1 MFDAISRSEPRLQ
14 RAVGRAAFAVGRS
27 GLTKLSQAAPC
38 RILFPRPAA
47 GEPLQAVLANTAGG
61 VAGGD
66 RLDYAVALE
75 DGAEALVVGQAA
87 EKLYRSS
94 GEDARLGAAMRV
106 GAGAA
111 LEWLPQG
118 TIAFDGARLRRST
131 EIDVAESG
139 RLLAGEIL
147 TFGRIAMGEAFRGGL
162 LHDSWRVRR
171 GGRLVWADALRLADA
186 RPLAARA
193 GFDGA
198 RSFATLIY
206 VAADAPRLLDLARD
220 LIERTMG
227 ALRAGATVLGH
238 LLLARWL
245 GRDPAEVRRAFGAF
259 WAGFRGATLGRPAA
273 LPAIW
278 SV

>member
-1 MFDAISRSEPRLQ
+1 MFDAISPSEPRLQ
-14 RAVGRAAFAVGRS
+14 RASGRAALGVGRH
-27 GLTKLSQAAPC
+27 GLAKLAQSAPC

-66 RLDYAVALE
+66 RLDYAVRLE
-75 DGAEALVVGQAA
+75 PGAAALVVGQAA

-94 GEDARLGAAMRV
+94 GEDARLRV
-106 GAGAA
+106 EIAVAAGAA

-118 TIAFDGARLRRST
+118 TIAFDGARLRRTSEV
-131 EIDVAESG
+131 EIAGDG

-147 TFGRIAMGEAFRGGL
+147 TFGRIAMGETFRGGL
-162 LHDSWRVRR
+162 LHDSWRVRID
-171 GGRLVWADALRLADA
+171 GRLAWADALRLADA
-186 RPLAARA
+186 QPLAARA

-198 RSFATLIY
+198 RCLGTLLY
-206 VAADAPRLLDLARD
+206 VAADAPRWLDFARELLVGAA
-220 LIERTMG
+220 G
-227 ALRAGATVLGH
+227 ALRSGATAFER
-238 LLLARWL
+238 LLLVRWL

-259 WAGFRGATLGRPAA
+259 WSSLRAATLGRPAA

>member
-1 MFDAISRSEPRLQ
+1 MN
-14 RAVGRAAFAVGRS
+14 VG
-27 GLTKLSQAAPC
+27 
-38 RILFPRPAA
+38 
-47 GEPLQAVLANTAGG
+47 E
-61 VAGGD
+61 
-66 RLDYAVALE
+66 
-75 DGAEALVVGQAA
+75 GAT
-87 EKLYRSS
+87 
-94 GEDARLGAAMRV
+94 
-106 GAGAA
+106 

-131 EIDVAESG
+131 EIDVAENG

-171 GGRLVWADALRLADA
+171 GGRLIWADALRLADV

-198 RSFATLIY
+198 RSLATLIY
-206 VAADAPRLLDLARD
+206 VAADAPRWLDLARE
-220 LIERTMG
+220 LIERASG
-227 ALRAGATVLGH
+227 ALRAGATAFEH

-259 WAGFRGATLGRPAA
+259 WAGFRNATLGRPAA

>member
-1 MFDAISRSEPRLQ
+1 MFDAISRSEPKLP
-14 RAVGRAAFAVGRS
+14 RAEGRGSFAVGRC

-47 GEPLQAVLANTAGG
+47 DEPLQAVLANTAGG

-66 RLDYAVALE
+66 RLDYAVRLE
-75 DGAEALVVGQAA
+75 DGAESLVVGQAA
-87 EKLYRSS
+87 EKIYRSA
-94 GEDARLGAAMRV
+94 GEDAQLGATMAV
-106 GAGAA
+106 GAGAT

-118 TIAFDGARLRRST
+118 TIVFDGARLRRAT
-131 EIDVAESG
+131 EIHVDEGG

-147 TFGRIAMGEAFRGGL
+147 TFGRVAMGEAFRGGL
-162 LHDSWRVRR
+162 LHDAWRVQR
-171 GGRLVWADALRLADA
+171 GGRLIWADTLRLADA
-186 RPLAARA
+186 RPLAARS
-193 GFDGA
+193 GFDAA
-198 RSFATLIY
+198 RSLATLLY
-206 VAADAPRLLDLARD
+206 VGADAPRCLDLARD
-220 LIERTMG
+220 LLERTAG
-227 ALRAGATVLGH
+227 ALRAGATAFEH

-259 WAGFRGATLGRPAA
+259 WTGFRNATLSRPAA